1 MTKQNKGFTLM
12 AVAMVMLMGIGG
24 GVEFMSPDA
33 GYAAWATVLMILI
46 YSVVIGLIGFSY
58 TQEGK

>member
-12 AVAMVMLMGIGG
+12 AIALIMMMGIAG

-33 GYAAWATVLMILI
+33 GFAAWGTVLMTLI